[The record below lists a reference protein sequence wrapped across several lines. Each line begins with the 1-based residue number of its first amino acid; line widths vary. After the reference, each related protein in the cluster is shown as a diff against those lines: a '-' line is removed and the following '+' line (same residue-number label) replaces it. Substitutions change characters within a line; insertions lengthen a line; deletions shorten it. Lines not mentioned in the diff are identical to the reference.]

1 MNNWMNEW
9 KGEGMGEKRWMNEC
23 KEMKEGMHERMNGRQ
38 LPPSLLFLLIH
49 FRQIIA
55 NN

>member
-1 MNNWMNEW
+1 MNER
-9 KGEGMGEKRWMNEC
+9 KGEGMSKKRWMNEC
-23 KEMKEGMHERMNGRQ
+23 NGMNEGTNERMNGRP
-38 LPPSLLFLLIH
+38 LSPSLLFLLIH

>member
-1 MNNWMNEW
+1 MNER
-9 KGEGMGEKRWMNEC
+9 KGEGMSEKRWMNEC
-23 KEMKEGMHERMNGRQ
+23 KEMNEGMNERMNERMNRRP